1 MASLLRKLSYNS
13 YTQCRSL
20 HKIAVGHTV
29 PLTFNQY
36 EHQQRFREAQ
46 AEIVG
51 SLMSSPKFKD
61 QLGDVEVW
69 MTKLLDY
76 ALGGGKRGRGL
87 AVPFAYRMMEDPE
100 HFTEDNHH
108 KARIMGWV
116 LEMFHSYLFTID
128 DIMDASKTRRG
139 QQCWY
144 LRDDVGMG
152 ALNDSGL
159 IFSSAYEVL
168 EQHFGDDPIYAE
180 LVRICNGAMMHTCIG
195 QHLDFASNY
204 RREKNNLDTFTVER
218 FDAIALQK
226 TAIYSFKF
234 PMNLAMTLVKG
245 KNQNLHHTED
255 VHSICWDMGK
265 LLQLI
270 NDYKDIYF
278 DEIKTGKAGTD
289 IQEGKLTWLAVTALE
304 RCTDAQRKFFA
315 ENYGI
320 DNPENV
326 QRIKD
331 LFAELDIENIYKN
344 HEKAV
349 YEDLVRRIRALPTK
363 GQTRFYSE
371 VLEACCKQL
380 Y

>member
-1 MASLLRKLSYNS
+1 AVYKRIRTYTYAAIKMATLLRKSLSYN
-13 YTQCRSL
+13 QCRRL

-36 EHQQRFREAQ
+36 EHQQKFREVQ

-61 QLGDVEVW
+61 QLEDVEAW
-69 MTKLLDY
+69 MTKL
-76 ALGGGKRGRGL
+76 
-87 AVPFAYRMMEDPE
+87 
-100 HFTEDNHH
+100 
-108 KARIMGWV
+108 
-116 LEMFHSYLFTID
+116 HSYLFTVD

-139 QQCWY
+139 QKCWY
-144 LRDDVGMG
+144 LREDVGMG

-159 IFSSAYEVL
+159 IFTSAFEIL
-168 EQHFGDDPIYAE
+168 EQNFGDDPLYGD
-180 LVRICNGAMMHTCIG
+180 LVRICNG
-195 QHLDFASNY
+195 HLDFASNY
-204 RREKNNLDTFTVER
+204 RKEKNNLDTFTVER

-226 TAIYSFKF
+226 TAVYSFKF
-234 PMNLAMTLVKG
+234 PMNLAMTLIKG
-245 KNQNLHHTED
+245 KNQNLHQIEEVHT
-255 VHSICWDMGK
+255 ICWDMGK
-265 LLQLI
+265 LLQLQI
-270 NDYKDIYF
+270 R
-278 DEIKTGKAGTD
+278 TGKAGTD
-289 IQEGKLTWLAVTALE
+289 IQEGKLTWIAATALL
-304 RCTDAQRKFFA
+304 RCSEAQRQIFA

-326 QRIKD
+326 QRIRK
-331 LFAELDIENIYKN
+331 LFADLDIENVYKK
-344 HEKAV
+344 HEKSV